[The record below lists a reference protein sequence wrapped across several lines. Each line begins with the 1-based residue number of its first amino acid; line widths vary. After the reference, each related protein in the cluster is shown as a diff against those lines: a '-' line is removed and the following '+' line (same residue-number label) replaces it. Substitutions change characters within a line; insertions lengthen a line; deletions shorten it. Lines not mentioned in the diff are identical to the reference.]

1 MAMYFGAPVWPLKW
15 NPPYDGT
22 INRLHDMGF
31 KGVELI
37 GWDRKALDEYYTK
50 ETTDAIKKQVAD
62 LGMVITNF
70 NHTPEGIASLDPE
83 LSSAKLD
90 EFYRT
95 IDVAAALGS
104 KNVTQV
110 AGFPFG
116 KSHWD
121 FIELRH
127 LAEMQVW
134 SYGDIAPEADWQK
147 AYDHYVEVLRK
158 CCLHAKEL
166 GLRVLLEPHPYRWV
180 NNTPALL
187 RMFEHVGMDN
197 LGCNFDPSHM
207 FPAGDMP
214 EWAVHQLKG
223 RLWHTHFSDN
233 DALTNVHWRPGQG
246 KINWKAVMKALHD
259 IGYDGTI
266 NFELE
271 DVPGAA
277 TPTSAVHNCM
287 SDEMEYELHAA
298 KDYIA
303 EQCRELNIEIG

>member
-83 LSSAKLD
+83 LSNAKLD

-121 FIELRH
+121 FI
-127 LAEMQVW
+127 
-134 SYGDIAPEADWQK
+134 
-147 AYDHYVEVLRK
+147 
-158 CCLHAKEL
+158 
-166 GLRVLLEPHPYRWV
+166 
-180 NNTPALL
+180 
-187 RMFEHVGMDN
+187 
-197 LGCNFDPSHM
+197 
-207 FPAGDMP
+207 
-214 EWAVHQLKG
+214 
-223 RLWHTHFSDN
+223 
-233 DALTNVHWRPGQG
+233 
-246 KINWKAVMKALHD
+246 
-259 IGYDGTI
+259 
-266 NFELE
+266 
-271 DVPGAA
+271 
-277 TPTSAVHNCM
+277 
-287 SDEMEYELHAA
+287 
-298 KDYIA
+298 
-303 EQCRELNIEIG
+303 